1 MTKAPTHKAVRL
13 LIYGRVQGVGFR
25 NWTLKR
31 ATRSGVHGWVRN
43 LTSGEVEAVFS
54 GTSEVVNDMI
64 EACWKGPIAAKV
76 QHIEVS
82 AWAEPMELGFI
93 RLPNL

>member
-1 MTKAPTHKAVRL
+1 MTKAPTHKSVRL
-13 LIYGRVQGVGFR
+13 LISGRVQGVGFR

-54 GTSEVVNDMI
+54 GSSDAVNRMI
-64 EACWKGPIAAKV
+64 EACWKGPITAKV

-82 AWAEPMELGFI
+82 PWLEPLDASFV